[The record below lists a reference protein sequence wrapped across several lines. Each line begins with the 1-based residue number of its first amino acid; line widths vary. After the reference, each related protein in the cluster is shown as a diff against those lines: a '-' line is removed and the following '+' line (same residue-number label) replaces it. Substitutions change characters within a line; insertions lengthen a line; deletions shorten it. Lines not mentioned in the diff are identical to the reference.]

1 MAAGVRAQEREGA
14 RNRIL
19 QGDAL
24 EVLRTL
30 PDERFHCVVTS
41 PPYWGLRDYGVAR
54 QIGLESTLEA
64 YVAKLVEVFREVRR
78 VLRRDGT
85 LWLNL
90 GDSYFNRQNS
100 NRNGAGS
107 SLGGKVRGGGE
118 YRTQKR
124 TSGLLKTKDI
134 CGMPWRVAFALQA
147 DGWYLR
153 SDIIWSKP
161 NPMPESVADRPTKS
175 HEYLFL
181 MSRSAR
187 YFYDADAVKESTTGN
202 AHARGDGVNP
212 KAASVETRSRF
223 RPRQNASFSA
233 AVSRLVNR
241 RHLRSV
247 WHIPTQPFPDAHF
260 ATFPERLVEPCI
272 RAGTSEKGCC
282 SECGAPWCR
291 VVANPRVPDRLRN
304 RGSGSKMDYHA
315 RQVGSGQRLQDWRN
329 TNPSR
334 TLGWR
339 PSCKCESR
347 EPIPCTVLDPFI
359 GSGTTAVVAKKLG
372 RAFIGFELNPEYVKM
387 ARQRLRQQASSGGQS
402 AAA

>member
-1 MAAGVRAQEREGA
+1 M
-14 RNRIL
+14 
-19 QGDAL
+19 
-24 EVLRTL
+24 LRTL
-30 PDERFHCVVTS
+30 LDESIHCVVTS
-41 PPYWGLRDYGVAR
+41 PPYWGLRDYGVAG
-54 QIGLESTLEA
+54 QIGLESTLET
-64 YVAKLVEVFREVRR
+64 YVVKLVDVFCEVRR

-107 SLGGKVRGGGE
+107 SLGGKVRGGGK

-202 AHARGDGVNP
+202 AHARGNGVNP
-212 KAASVETRSRF
+212 KAASVETRSRH

-233 AVSRLVNR
+233 AVSRLV
-241 RHLRSV
+241 
-247 WHIPTQPFPDAHF
+247 
-260 ATFPERLVEPCI
+260 
-272 RAGTSEKGCC
+272 
-282 SECGAPWCR
+282 
-291 VVANPRVPDRLRN
+291 
-304 RGSGSKMDYHA
+304 
-315 RQVGSGQRLQDWRN
+315 
-329 TNPSR
+329 
-334 TLGWR
+334 TLG
-339 PSCKCESR
+339 CAALLSR
-347 EPIPCTVLDPFI
+347 GTEPEHALHWAPTTPDPF
-359 GSGTTAVVAKKLG
+359 SRAAVDSQPTRRPK
-372 RAFIGFELNPEYVKM
+372 
-387 ARQRLRQQASSGGQS
+387 ASRPAPST
-402 AAA
+402 